1 MQARTVGA
9 SHGWNWIRDGFA
21 LFKQSPVI
29 WIALFFIYLLIGGV
43 LSVVPLV
50 GPIVLNLLAPVF
62 VAGFML
68 GCRAL
73 ENGEELEINHL
84 FIGFK
89 QNTSQL
95 VTVGG
100 LYLAG
105 LIIIAGVVFASTGG
119 ALLGALGAHSHDI
132 EHAGATAAAA
142 GGGVM
147 IVALLGVAAL
157 VPLMMAYW
165 FAPTLVVLQNLTAV
179 DAMKT
184 SFTACLRNILPFIV
198 YSLISLVLI
207 VLAAMP
213 LGLGLFIMIPTMT
226 ASLYA
231 SYKDIFQPMDFGG
244 GEIAM

>member
-1 MQARTVGA
+1 MQARTVSA
-9 SHGWNWIRDGFA
+9 LHGWNWIRDGFF
-21 LFKQSPVI
+21 LFRQSPVI
-29 WIALFFIYLLIGGV
+29 WIAIFFIYLLIAGV
-43 LSVVPLV
+43 LSVVPIL

-62 VAGFML
+62 VGGFML

-84 FIGFK
+84 FSGFK

-105 LIIIAGVVFASTGG
+105 LIIIAGLVFAATGG
-119 ALLGALGAHSHDI
+119 TVLGAVTAHSHDI
-132 EHAGATAAAA
+132 EHAGATAVAS
-142 GGGVM
+142 GGSVM

-157 VPLMMAYW
+157 IPLMMAYW
-165 FAPTLVVLQNLTAV
+165 FAPTLVILHGLNAQ

-184 SFTACLRNILPFIV
+184 SFVACIRNILPFTV
-198 YSLISLVLI
+198 YSLISLGLI
-207 VLAAMP
+207 MLAAIP
-213 LGLGLFIMIPTMT
+213 FGLGLLVMIPTMT

>member
-1 MQARTVGA
+1 MQARSVGA

-29 WIALFFIYLLIGGV
+29 WIALFFIYLLIAGV
-43 LSVVPLV
+43 LSIVPLL
-50 GPIVLNLLAPVF
+50 GPIIMNLLAPVF

-73 ENGEELEINHL
+73 ENNEELEINHL

-100 LYLAG
+100 IYLAG
-105 LIIIAGVVFASTGG
+105 LIVIAGAVFAATGG
-119 ALLGALGAHSHDI
+119 ELMSALGAHSHDI
-132 EHAGATAAAA
+132 EHAGVAGAAA
-142 GGGVM
+142 GGFTM
-147 IVALLGVAAL
+147 IVALLGVAVL
-157 VPLMMAYW
+157 IPLMMAYW
-165 FAPTLVVLQNLTAV
+165 FAPTLVVLHDLAAV
-179 DAMKT
+179 DALKT
-184 SFTACLRNILPFIV
+184 SFYACLRNILPFTV

-213 LGLGLFIMIPTMT
+213 LGLGLFVMIPTMT